1 MSLKIA
7 RRDAFKTFLDNT
19 KYDILGI
26 EKHLHNLIFLQMVEM
41 GIEDKVNLQE
51 EVCRS
56 CIDLTEIEEFFCD

>member
-7 RRDAFKTFLDNT
+7 RRDAFKTFLNNT

-41 GIEDKVNLQE
+41 GIEDKVNWQE